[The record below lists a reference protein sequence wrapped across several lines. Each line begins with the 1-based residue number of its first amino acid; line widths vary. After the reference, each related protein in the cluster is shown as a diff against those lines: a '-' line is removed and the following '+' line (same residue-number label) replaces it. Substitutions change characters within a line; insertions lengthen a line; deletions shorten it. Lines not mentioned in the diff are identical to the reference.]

1 MENKESLNDLSVDD
15 LAMTLNEHLCN
26 QTVDILRIFAILMGI
41 NRVAVD
47 VKLKWHVKKI
57 IKNIY
62 EDAMECTN
70 RSKIYTKS
78 VSG

>member
-15 LAMTLNEHLCN
+15 LAMTLNEHFCN

-47 VKLKWHVKKI
+47 VKLK
-57 IKNIY
+57 
-62 EDAMECTN
+62 
-70 RSKIYTKS
+70 
-78 VSG
+78 